1 MHYSIDGMYIVQQVM
16 SFHVVV
22 KVKLRVALCLHRQE
36 VEMCEAYFPGE
47 QISFTT
53 GSIME
58 LVIVLYTQYFPLSCL
73 QRVTD
78 TGK

>member
-1 MHYSIDGMYIVQQVM
+1 MYSYTSIIQVM
-16 SFHVVV
+16 SFHVMQ
-22 KVKLRVALCLHRQE
+22 KVQPRVALFWSRQE

-58 LVIVLYTQYFPLSCL
+58 LVILLYIQYFPQSCL
-73 QRVTD
+73 QRVSD